1 MDTARALPGTFTIL
15 EWVTPSVWPPWQPP
29 QQDWST
35 FDTSTRKHTYSR
47 GSSAAGARPKS
58 WHHTGWPSG
67 RHNFLWWTNRNQE
80 HSHWR
85 QDGKPQISLF
95 SLETNPQLHSNH
107 SFSLRWQWLAV
118 SNYRGLYGWRIP
130 TSRPCSDALW
140 VLGTLH
146 DEVTNLPRGGTMC
159 SDCIVSELLKLNFNR
174 TFKNNFSV
182 NHNVCE
188 WA

>member
-1 MDTARALPGTFTIL
+1 MTSMTATTAGPEHI
-15 EWVTPSVWPPWQPP
+15 WYKHP
-29 QQDWST
+29 QAYLLKRLVCSW
-35 FDTSTRKHTYSR
+35 
-47 GSSAAGARPKS
+47 ARPKS

-80 HSHWR
+80 NSHWR